1 MCDSVSPPTVVQA
14 GAKSLPV
21 LIILCKNFSR
31 VLRSTQTNGPLANA
45 RGRPLTAFAENGCGS
60 DSAQAWAEF
69 CIAYCK
75 RMDLLH
81 AIPARRIECAGRA
94 L

>member
-14 GAKSLPV
+14 RAKSLHV

-45 RGRPLTAFAENGCGS
+45 RGRPLTALRRTDADQTVLRPGLSFA
-60 DSAQAWAEF
+60 
-69 CIAYCK
+69 
-75 RMDLLH
+75 
-81 AIPARRIECAGRA
+81 
-94 L
+94 